1 MLATQL
7 NDRLHNKEFERYT
20 CIRLDKYSCTEMQPG
35 RKIIIMLEITIVGSG
50 TTVGRRLGNPQQFG
64 EGPKPSGQDG
74 ETNQSSKTNGH
85 IEG

>member
-1 MLATQL
+1 
-7 NDRLHNKEFERYT
+7 
-20 CIRLDKYSCTEMQPG
+20 MQPG